1 MTATTM
7 QVGRYR
13 VSAVLGTGGFGTVY
27 LARDRGRPVAV
38 KVLDRAARSDPR
50 TMAGVRTEATAM
62 RRVRDRHCVR
72 VLDVIDEETVTALV
86 TEFVDG
92 ASLRAVLD
100 RHGPLDG
107 RQALDVMRGAL
118 LGLSAVHRAGM
129 VHGDVKPAN
138 ILIDRRGRARL
149 IDFGLARDVGASA
162 GSSDLTGSPEYMA
175 PEQIRRLPPDPRSD
189 IYACAAV
196 LYELLTGRRP
206 MQADTIPGV
215 LRMHLEV
222 TPADPRSIN
231 PEISPALAALCLSGL
246 AKNPAERPQ
255 SARAFLD
262 QLERAAK
269 ERYGAAWRRGL
280 GLGALAGTT
289 AAALGRGQLGR
300 AGQRLVR
307 LPQVAVGA
315 GTAAV
320 IVAGVVVATNHHTPK
335 RASAAPSSSAAA
347 SGIPSAAPSHPT
359 PRPTGHIVYS
369 VGRSWQTISAD
380 GTGARKLAIT
390 GPLCCSLTTPSPD
403 GTRLLYSGEGAL
415 FVGDSDGRNARTI
428 WSSPYIELG
437 TAAWSPSGN
446 RIAFATEDAT
456 RPGPPRSHIYTVDAD
471 GSHLQTVA
479 TGVNI
484 HSIAWSPDSA
494 RLAFTANQAD
504 IFLVGTGG
512 GPVHVLFGRAQ
523 GEGPDELPGSI
534 SWGATGTILFDEVG
548 APPQGIWSIHADG
561 TGLSLALRG
570 GQEPSFAPDGVHF
583 AAIANRHIIVAAT
596 DGSGSRTLGP
606 AGVTSVHW
614 GG

>member
-1 MTATTM
+1 MTAATM

-50 TMAGVRTEATAM
+50 TMAGVRTEAAAM

-138 ILIDRRGRARL
+138 ILLDRRGRARL

-162 GSSDLTGSPEYMA
+162 GSSDLTGSPAYMA

-222 TPADPRSIN
+222 APADPRSIN

-300 AGQRLVR
+300 AGRRLVR

-347 SGIPSAAPSHPT
+347 SAHSVCGAVA
-359 PRPTGHIVYS
+359 PRPT
-369 VGRSWQTISAD
+369 AD
-380 GTGARKLAIT
+380 RAHRLFRRPQLADD
-390 GPLCCSLTTPSPD
+390 L
-403 GTRLLYSGEGAL
+403 R
-415 FVGDSDGRNARTI
+415 GRNRRPQARHHR
-428 WSSPYIELG
+428 PALLLADHAVPG
-437 TAAWSPSGN
+437 RHAAALLRRGRPLRRRCGRPQRPHDLVVTVHRAGHGSVVAVRQPDRIRHRGRDASRPS
-446 RIAFATEDAT
+446 AVT
-456 RPGPPRSHIYTVDAD
+456 
-471 GSHLQTVA
+471 HL
-479 TGVNI
+479 
-484 HSIAWSPDSA
+484 H
-494 RLAFTANQAD
+494 R
-504 IFLVGTGG
+504 
-512 GPVHVLFGRAQ
+512 R
-523 GEGPDELPGSI
+523 
-534 SWGATGTILFDEVG
+534 
-548 APPQGIWSIHADG
+548 
-561 TGLSLALRG
+561 R
-570 GQEPSFAPDGVHF
+570 
-583 AAIANRHIIVAAT
+583 
-596 DGSGSRTLGP
+596 
-606 AGVTSVHW
+606 
-614 GG
+614 